1 MLDWV
6 AQARRQATR
15 RPHATVMFIG
25 ANDGFAIG
33 GAACCDAAWE
43 KAYTARVKRMM
54 ASYRRGGAGRVYWLT
69 LPTPRDGARARIY
82 AAVNRAIKAAAADFA
97 ADEVEVVD
105 LVKIFTPGNR
115 FRSSINGQT
124 VRQGD
129 GIHLNVAGAKIAA
142 RTVIGR
148 MRADGLL

>member
-1 MLDWV
+1 M
-6 AQARRQATR
+6 
-15 RPHATVMFIG
+15 
-25 ANDGFAIG
+25 
-33 GAACCDAAWE
+33 
-43 KAYTARVKRMM
+43 
-54 ASYRRGGAGRVYWLT
+54 YWLT
-69 LPTPRDGARARIY
+69 LPTPRDGERARIY

-115 FRSSINGQT
+115 FRSSMNGQT
-124 VRQGD
+124 VRQSD

-142 RTVIGR
+142 RAVIRR